1 MEEFKIRHEVEG
13 RGGLRA
19 APPDPPPEHGGIL
32 KPICLRDAT
41 QGQKNINILR
51 GKKDATTFSRQAY
64 FVNRFTLHTFSTPP
78 PPPAIIKGVLAPLTT
93 NVPPPPPEE

>member
-32 KPICLRDAT
+32 KPVCLRDAA
-41 QGQKNINILR
+41 QGQKNVNILK
-51 GKKDATTFSRQAY
+51 GKKRRKYIFPTSLFRES
-64 FVNRFTLHTFSTPP
+64 LHSS
-78 PPPAIIKGVLAPLTT
+78 GV
-93 NVPPPPPEE
+93 

>member
-32 KPICLRDAT
+32 KPVCLRDAV
-41 QGQKNINILR
+41 QGQKR
-51 GKKDATTFSRQAY
+51 EKCS
-64 FVNRFTLHTFSTPP
+64 
-78 PPPAIIKGVLAPLTT
+78 LT
-93 NVPPPPPEE
+93 V